1 LGTAWSDFRGAF
13 YFRAAGQSIDD
24 GDLANIV
31 VFLFLVGASMK
42 RYKTLQGFYNQ

>member
-1 LGTAWSDFRGAF
+1 MASSIFAARTSITAWADFRGAF

-31 VFLFLVGASMK
+31 VFFFL
-42 RYKTLQGFYNQ
+42 